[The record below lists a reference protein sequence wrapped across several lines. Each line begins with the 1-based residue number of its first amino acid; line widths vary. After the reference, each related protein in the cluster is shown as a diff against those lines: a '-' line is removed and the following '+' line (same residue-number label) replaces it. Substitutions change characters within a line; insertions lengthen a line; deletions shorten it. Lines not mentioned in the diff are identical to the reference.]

1 MSSLTPKSSDLPNLI
16 ARQLVAQPQ
25 CFVLFGSTGDLAKR
39 KIFPALFALFLDKK
53 LPSRFFILGL
63 GRKTFSDAEFQKHV
77 EETLLLFARLK
88 GDAQTRK
95 EFTQKICYL
104 SLDIDGDYT
113 PLKTLLLDKEP
124 QFGTRANRT
133 FYLAVAPSYFT
144 KIPNNLKSIGL
155 LHEKEFDSFAN
166 IIIEKPFGTDLPSA
180 LDLDSELKKI
190 LFEEQIY
197 RIDHYL
203 GKETVQ
209 NIFAFRFS
217 NHFIDHIFTS
227 QFVESVQI
235 VAAEDLIVGDRVEF
249 YDQVGCIRDFCQNH
263 LMQVLAFIAM
273 EAPSKN
279 EAEFIHQEKSK
290 VLRSIKQIDAIVRAQ
305 YEKGYINTDAV
316 SGYRDDARVK
326 DSNTDTFVAMRL
338 FIDNF
343 RWGGTPFYLLA
354 GKALPRK
361 YTEINI
367 ILKKAPFS
375 LFPQSSQQNIISIQI
390 QPKEG
395 ISIIIKTK
403 VPAKTSL
410 KPVKLDFYYDDYFS
424 TESIPEAYETL
435 LFNAMCAD
443 RSLFTDK
450 EELMAS
456 WELFDPIIT
465 KWKTESLTP
474 EEFYPAGSWPEIMN
488 KIFLDGHYLVL

>member
-1 MSSLTPKSSDLPNLI
+1 MSHLEDFTQLI
-16 ARQLVAQPQ
+16 ARQNVAKPQ
-25 CFVLFGSTGDLAKR
+25 CFVLFGATGDLAKR

-53 LPSRFFILGL
+53 LPSRFCIIGL
-63 GRKTFSDAEFQKHV
+63 GRKNNTDEEFRKYV
-77 EETLLLFARLK
+77 EDRLQEFARLK
-88 GDAQTRK
+88 GDHSSRR
-95 EFTQKICYL
+95 EFSEKIFYL
-104 SLDIDGDYT
+104 SLDIDKDYS
-113 PLKTLLLDKEP
+113 PLKKILSEKEP
-124 QFGTRANRT
+124 SFGTQENRT

-144 KIPNNLKSIGL
+144 IIPQKLKEIGL
-155 LHEKEFDSFAN
+155 LHDKGAKSFAN
-166 IIIEKPFGTDLPSA
+166 IIIEKPFGTDLSSAIA
-180 LDLDSELKKI
+180 LDQELKKI

-235 VAAEDLIVGDRVEF
+235 VAAEDLVVGDRVEF
-249 YDQVGCIRDFCQNH
+249 YDSVGCLRDFCQNH

-279 EAEFIHQEKSK
+279 EAEYIHQEKSK
-290 VLRSIKQIDAIVRAQ
+290 LLKSVKQIDEIVRAQ
-305 YEKGYINTDAV
+305 YKKGYINTDEV
-316 SGYRDDARVK
+316 KGYRDDERVK
-326 DSNTDTFVAMRL
+326 NSDTDTFVGLRL
-338 FIDNF
+338 FVDNF
-343 RWGGTPFYLLA
+343 RWGGTPFYLFA

-361 YTEINI
+361 YTEVNI
-367 ILKKAPFS
+367 VLKKAPFS

-395 ISIIIKTK
+395 ISIIIRTK

-424 TESIPEAYETL
+424 IESIPEAYETL
-435 LFNAMCAD
+435 IFNAMSED
-443 RSLFTDK
+443 RSLFTDR
-450 EELMAS
+450 EELIAS
-456 WELFDPIIT
+456 WELFDPIIQ
-465 KWKTESLTP
+465 KWKEENLST
-474 EEFYPAGSWPEIMN
+474 EEFYPAGSWPEIM
-488 KIFLDGHYLVL
+488 KKVFLEGHYLVI